1 LSQPPTRSAFQTL
14 ALALAI
20 FGMAG
25 ALVLTLIPRLF
36 AGFGTPQPPFVLF
49 LLTGLAVIA
58 LTVALFAAMGHLGL
72 GFDKSTLVLAAGYNV
87 LIACVKFVFA
97 PAAMYITNREESFE
111 DLLGDPNT
119 FVYYAGVAS
128 SILFFYITVFSL
140 CYLFFRSRFRLRR
153 AASATT
159 PASATP
165 TSVSQVAV
173 EALSPSAASSDA
185 GLGNP
190 MEQTARS
197 WRTTVGAAS
206 ADAPGENRRLLRSLK
221 RVPWWGWIAIV
232 GIVAVFIGSGL
243 WLFPVIFLAYPF
255 LVYLKYIS
263 LPFVL
268 AIVVALVLALILAW
282 KTFDQAEV
290 HSARGAR
297 LGDATL
303 LAGFFWIG
311 LSMITLYHV
320 MWVVFLLMLVSIWPF
335 RTYTPK

>member
-1 LSQPPTRSAFQTL
+1 MPQPPTRSAFQTL

-36 AGFGTPQPPFVLF
+36 AGLGKPQPPFVLF
-49 LLTGLAVIA
+49 LLAGLAVVG
-58 LTVALFAAMGHLGL
+58 LTVALFAAIGHLGL

-87 LIACVKFVFA
+87 LIVCVKFVFA
-97 PAAMYITNREESFE
+97 PTALYITNRAVAFE

-119 FVYYAGVAS
+119 FVYYALVAA
-128 SILFFYITVFSL
+128 SILLLYLTVFSL
-140 CYLFFRSRFRLRR
+140 CYLFFRRRFRLRR
-153 AASATT
+153 AASAT
-159 PASATP
+159 P
-165 TSVSQVAV
+165 TSVSQAAV

-190 MEQTARS
+190 MEQAARS

-206 ADAPGENRRLLRSLK
+206 ADAPGENRRVLRALK
-221 RVPWWGWIAIV
+221 HVPWWGWIAIT

-243 WLFPVIFLAYPF
+243 WLLPVIFLSYPF

-263 LPFVL
+263 LPFAF

-282 KTFDQAEV
+282 KTFDQAAV
-290 HSARGAR
+290 RTARGAR
-297 LGDATL
+297 LGEATL

-320 MWVVFLLMLVSIWPF
+320 MWVVFLLTLVSIWPF